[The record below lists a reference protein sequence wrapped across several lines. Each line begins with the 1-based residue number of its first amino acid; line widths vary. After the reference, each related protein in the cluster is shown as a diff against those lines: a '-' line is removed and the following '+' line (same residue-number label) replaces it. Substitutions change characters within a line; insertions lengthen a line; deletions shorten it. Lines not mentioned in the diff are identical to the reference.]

1 MIDEEEYLMLRELA
15 QELEITTGRVNLS
28 ALSKQIGYDRKTIRK
43 YLSRRKSPFELHR
56 QQRKS
61 KLDPFKEHLHQRLEQ
76 FPLLSSVRLLE
87 EIQSQGY
94 TGKDTILK
102 DYLRAVRPKPV
113 NLAEIRFETKPGVQ
127 KQVDWSDCW
136 FVLPDGTRRKV
147 YCFSAVLGYS
157 RMRYVEFRTTTDLNT
172 FLKCHQNAFEY
183 FGGVTQEILYDNIKV
198 VIIKRKYPSTA
209 SVFHPVFVDF
219 RDHYGF
225 TAYLCRP
232 YRAKTKGKIERAIG
246 FVKDNFLYGRIFS
259 SLDDL
264 NSQARQWMEKVNHQ
278 VHGTTF
284 EIPAD
289 RLPKENLRSIT
300 SIPPYLIKRCEERL
314 ISKDCYVSLYGNRYS
329 VPWQYARRNA
339 GVEVIDRRVLIAVD
353 GTVICEHPLLEGKHE
368 TSRKKEHFEGL
379 LKAIRDETRG
389 KMPPVIMRTT
399 TVPKNTVEKRSLSEY
414 DKLCGGEMDAHT
426 SA

>member
-15 QELEITTGRVNLS
+15 QEQEITTGRLNLS

-43 YLSRRKSPFELHR
+43 YLSQRKSPFELHR
-56 QQRKS
+56 HQRKS
-61 KLDPFKEHLHQRLEQ
+61 KLDPYKEHLHQRLEQ

-113 NLAEIRFETKPGVQ
+113 TLAEIRFETKPGVQ
-127 KQVDWSDCW
+127 KQVDWSDCRY
-136 FVLPDGTRRKV
+136 VLPDGTRKKV

-209 SVFHPVFVDF
+209 SVYHPVFVDF

-259 SLDDL
+259 SVDDL
-264 NSQARQWMEKVNHQ
+264 NYQARQWMEKVNHQ

-289 RLPKENLRSIT
+289 RLPTEKLRSIT
-300 SIPPYLIKRCEERL
+300 SISPYLIKRCEERL

-339 GVEVIDRRVLIAVD
+339 GVEVIDHRVLIAVD
-353 GTVICEHPLLEGKHE
+353 GMVICEHPLLEGYHE

-389 KMPPVIMRTT
+389 KMPPVMTRTT
-399 TVPKNTVEKRSLSEY
+399 TVSKNTVEKRSLSEY
-414 DKLCGGEMDAHT
+414 DQLYGGEMDAHT

>member
-15 QELEITTGRVNLS
+15 QEQEITTGRVNIC
-28 ALSKQIGYDRKTIRK
+28 ALSKQMGYDRKTIRK
-43 YLSRRKSPFELHR
+43 YLSPRKSPLELHR

-61 KLDPFKEHLHQRLEQ
+61 KLDPFKDHLRQRLEQ
-76 FPLLSSVRLLE
+76 FPRLSSVRLLE

-94 TGKDTILK
+94 TGRDTILK
-102 DYLRAVRPKPV
+102 DYLRAVRPKPTT
-113 NLAEIRFETKPGVQ
+113 LAEIRYETKPGVQ
-127 KQVDWSDCW
+127 AQVDWSDCIY
-136 FVLPDGTRRKV
+136 VLPDGTRKKV
-147 YCFSAVLGYS
+147 YCFSMVLGYS
-157 RMRYVEFRTTTDLNT
+157 RMRYVEFHTTTNLTT

-198 VIIKRKYPSTA
+198 VVINRKNPSTA
-209 SVFHPVFVDF
+209 SDFHPAFVDL
-219 RDHYGF
+219 RDHYAF

-246 FVKDNFLYGRIFS
+246 FVKDNFIYGRIFS
-259 SLDDL
+259 SIDDL
-264 NSQARQWMEKVNHQ
+264 NNQARQWMEKVNHQ

-289 RLPKENLRSIT
+289 RFPKENLRSIS
-300 SIPPYLIKRCEERL
+300 SIPPYLIKRYEERL

-339 GVEVIDRRVLIAVD
+339 GVEVIDQRVLIAVD
-353 GTVICEHPLLEGKHE
+353 GTVICEHPLLEGRHE

-389 KMPPVIMRTT
+389 KMPPVITRTT
-399 TVPKNTVEKRSLSEY
+399 TVSTSSVEKRSLSEY
-414 DKLCGGEMDAHT
+414 DQLCRGAKDAPT

>member
-15 QELEITTGRVNLS
+15 QEQEITTGRVNIC
-28 ALSKQIGYDRKTIRK
+28 ALSKQMGYDRKTIRK
-43 YLSRRKSPFELHR
+43 YLSQRKSPLELHR

-61 KLDPFKEHLHQRLEQ
+61 KLDPFKDHLRQRLEQ
-76 FPLLSSVRLLE
+76 FPRLSSVRLLE

-94 TGKDTILK
+94 TGRDTILK
-102 DYLRAVRPKPV
+102 DYLRGVRPKPTTF
-113 NLAEIRFETKPGVQ
+113 AEIRYETKPGVQ
-127 KQVDWSDCW
+127 AQVDWSDCIY
-136 FVLPDGTRRKV
+136 VLPDGTRKKV
-147 YCFSAVLGYS
+147 YCFSMVLGYS
-157 RMRYVEFRTTTDLNT
+157 RMRYVEFRTTTDLTT

-198 VIIKRKYPSTA
+198 VVINRKNPSTA
-209 SVFHPVFVDF
+209 SDFHPAFVDL
-219 RDHYGF
+219 RDHYAF

-246 FVKDNFLYGRIFS
+246 FVKDNFIYGRIFS
-259 SLDDL
+259 SVDDL
-264 NSQARQWMEKVNHQ
+264 NYQARQWMEKVNHQ

-289 RLPKENLRSIT
+289 RFPKENLRSIS
-300 SIPPYLIKRCEERL
+300 SIPPHLIKRYEERL

-339 GVEVIDRRVLIAVD
+339 GVEVIDHRVLIAVD
-353 GTVICEHPLLEGKHE
+353 GTVICEHPLLEGRHE

-389 KMPPVIMRTT
+389 KMPPVITRTT
-399 TVPKNTVEKRSLSEY
+399 TVSTSSVEKRSLSEY
-414 DKLCGGEMDAHT
+414 DQLCRGAKDAPT